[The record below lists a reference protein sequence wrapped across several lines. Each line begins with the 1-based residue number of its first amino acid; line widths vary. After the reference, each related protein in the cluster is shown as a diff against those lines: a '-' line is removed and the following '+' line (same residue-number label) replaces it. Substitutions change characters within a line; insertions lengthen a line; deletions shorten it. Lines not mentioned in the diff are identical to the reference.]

1 MTLQTSGPAHAPAP
15 APAQNF
21 AHLDVW
27 QEIRAEGQQASV
39 AEPVLASFYHST
51 ILNHSSFAAA
61 ISFHLANKLDS
72 PVLPAMIL
80 REVFE
85 EAMEADSSIEQAM
98 RADMRAHRERDPACN
113 KFSMP
118 FLFFKG
124 YHALQ
129 SWRIAHWLWLQKRNA
144 LALYFQNQI
153 SQEFDVDIHP
163 GARIG
168 SGIMIDHATG
178 VVIGET
184 TVIEDDVSMLH
195 SVTLGGSGCIKTDRH
210 PKIRR
215 GVLIGVGAKILGN
228 IEVGEGA
235 KVGAGSVVLDSVAPH
250 TTVAGVPAKP
260 IGRPKCA
267 APALNMDH
275 DLNDDDQDGE
285 SEKAN

>member
-1 MTLQTSGPAHAPAP
+1 MNPNLTPVPGTVM
-15 APAQNF
+15 
-21 AHLDVW
+21 DVW
-27 QEIRAEGQQASV
+27 AEIRIEAQTAS
-39 AEPVLASFYHST
+39 ADEPVLASFYHAA
-51 ILNHSSFAAA
+51 ILNHSSFADA

-72 PVLPAMIL
+72 QALPAMMI

-85 EAMEADSSIEQAM
+85 EAMATDPAIEQAM
-98 RADMRAHRERDPACN
+98 RADIRAHRERDPACDRYC
-113 KFSMP
+113 MP

-129 SWRIAHWLWLQKRNA
+129 SWRIAHWLWLRGRNS

-153 SQEFDVDIHP
+153 SQCFDVDIHP

-184 TVIEDDVSMLH
+184 TVIEDNVSMLH
-195 SVTLGGSGCIKTDRH
+195 GVTLGGSGCAKTDRH

-235 KVGAGSVVLDSVAPH
+235 KIGAGSVVLESVAPH

-260 IGRPKCA
+260 IGRPKGDE
-267 APALNMDH
+267 PALDMDH
-275 DLNDDDQDGE
+275 HLNED
-285 SEKAN
+285 

>member
-1 MTLQTSGPAHAPAP
+1 MMQT
-15 APAQNF
+15 AQQHF
-21 AHLDVW
+21 ANVDVW
-27 QEIRAEGQQASV
+27 QEIRAEAQRESA
-39 AEPVLASFYHST
+39 AEPVLASFYHAS
-51 ILNHSSFAAA
+51 ILNHHSFAAA

-72 PVLPAMIL
+72 QALPAMML

-85 EAMEADSSIEQAM
+85 DAMTDDPTIEIAM
-98 RADMRAHRERDPACN
+98 RADIRAHRERDPAC
-113 KFSMP
+113 KLFFMP

-129 SWRIAHWLWLQKRNA
+129 SWRIAHWLWTRGRNA

-153 SQEFDVDIHP
+153 SEAFDVDIHP

-168 SGIMIDHATG
+168 KGIMIDHATG

-184 TVIEDDVSMLH
+184 AVIEDDVSMLH
-195 SVTLGGSGCIKTDRH
+195 SVTLGGSGCVKKDRH

-235 KVGAGSVVLDSVAPH
+235 KIGAGSVVLEPVAPH
-250 TTVAGVPAKP
+250 TTVAGVPARPVGKP
-260 IGRPKCA
+260 KGDS
-267 APALNMDH
+267 PALDMDH
-275 DLNDDDQDGE
+275 HLHDNDG
-285 SEKAN
+285 

>member
-1 MTLQTSGPAHAPAP
+1 MQTAL
-15 APAQNF
+15 QNF
-21 AHLDVW
+21 AHVDVW
-27 QEIRAEGQQASV
+27 QAIRAEAQQASTT
-39 AEPVLASFYHST
+39 EPVLASFYHAS
-51 ILNHSSFAAA
+51 ILNHQSFAAA

-72 PVLPAMIL
+72 QALPAMML
-80 REVFE
+80 RDVFG
-85 EAMEADSSIEQAM
+85 EAMKADASIEVAM
-98 RADMRAHRERDPACN
+98 RADIRAHRERDPAC
-113 KFSMP
+113 KLFFMP

-129 SWRIAHWLWLQKRNA
+129 SWRIAHWLWLQGRNA

-153 SQEFDVDIHP
+153 SQAFDVDIHP

-168 SGIMIDHATG
+168 KGIMIDHATG

-184 TVIEDDVSMLH
+184 AVIDDDVSMLH
-195 SVTLGGSGCIKTDRH
+195 SVTLGGSGCVKTDRH

-235 KVGAGSVVLDSVAPH
+235 KIGAGSVVLEPVAPH

-260 IGRPKCA
+260 VGRPKGES
-267 APALNMDH
+267 PALDMDH
-275 DLNDDDQDGE
+275 HLAGDGDC
-285 SEKAN
+285 

>member
-1 MTLQTSGPAHAPAP
+1 MHIPAH
-15 APAQNF
+15 NF
-21 AHLDVW
+21 AHIDVW
-27 QEIRAEGQQASV
+27 QEIRAEAQQAS
-39 AEPVLASFYHST
+39 ADEPVLASFYHAS
-51 ILNHSSFAAA
+51 ILNHASFAAA

-72 PVLPAMIL
+72 QALPAMML
-80 REVFE
+80 REVFS
-85 EAMEADSSIEQAM
+85 EAMLADPEIERAM
-98 RADMRAHRERDPACN
+98 RADIRAHRERDPACN
-113 KFSMP
+113 KFCMP

-129 SWRIAHWLWLQKRNA
+129 SWRIAHWLWSQRRNA

-153 SQEFDVDIHP
+153 SQAFDVDIHP

-195 SVTLGGSGCIKTDRH
+195 SVTLGGSGCMKTDRH

-228 IEVGEGA
+228 IEIGEGA
-235 KVGAGSVVLDSVAPH
+235 KIGAGSVVLDAVAPH

-260 IGRPKCA
+260 IGRPKGE
-267 APALNMDH
+267 APALDMDH
-275 DLNDDDQDGE
+275 HLNEDGDC
-285 SEKAN
+285 